1 MSDGIEL
8 SIVIPAYNE
17 AEVIGDTIARVS
29 AYLAANGSH
38 ELLVVDDGSSDA
50 TAAIVEAFAADHP
63 NVRLVRNPGTA
74 ARATPSATACCTRA
88 ASTSCSPTPT
98 WSTRSRA

>member
-8 SIVIPAYNE
+8 SVVIPAYNE

-38 ELLVVDDGSSDA
+38 ELLVVDDGSRDA
-50 TAAIVEAFAADHP
+50 TPAIVDGHIYLRTAGHLYCF
-63 NVRLVRNPGTA
+63 GTDEK
-74 ARATPSATACCTRA
+74 
-88 ASTSCSPTPT
+88 
-98 WSTRSRA
+98 